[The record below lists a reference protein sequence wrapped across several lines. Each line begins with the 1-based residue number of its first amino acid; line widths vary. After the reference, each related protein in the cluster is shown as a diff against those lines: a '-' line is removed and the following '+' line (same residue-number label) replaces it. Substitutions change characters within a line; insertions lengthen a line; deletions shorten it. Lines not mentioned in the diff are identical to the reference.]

1 MLVINSTAALIWCL
15 LPEIDSIDKLIE
27 RLVNDYAADPAAAA
41 RTVDIVLAQF
51 AARGLFEGT
60 DLPAE
65 PSPVI
70 FRLPPGDNS
79 PLPPPATK
87 PDSLI
92 FTLPGRRFKIAY
104 HDQNLGIYLAGVF
117 GYLDTSGAG
126 DHVTEIAVTGKGPA
140 KHDIY
145 LADKRRAAE
154 LETREVMPWLTAL
167 VFEECCKNLGE
178 FQLLHAGVLARDGKA
193 ILLPGRSGSG
203 KTTLTA
209 TMAANGWQYF
219 SDELALI
226 DSASCRVRPFPQAMV
241 IKSGS
246 LPGLGRYYPG
256 LADLPGHRRIDGR
269 TVRFLP
275 PAIAKPAVSNDEP
288 MEIGA
293 LFFPVYLPQVKAECV
308 PLSPI
313 EALPRLAAAGS
324 SQRSLT
330 GPDIEALIQLAD
342 TRPCYSLYFDDP
354 ETAMAM
360 IEEKLRIKQE

>member
-1 MLVINSTAALIWCL
+1 MINSTAALIWCL
-15 LPEIDSIDKLIE
+15 LPEIDSVDKLIE
-27 RLVNDYAADPAAAA
+27 RLINDYAADPATAAGV
-41 RTVDIVLAQF
+41 VDIALAQF
-51 AARGLFEGT
+51 AARGLLEGS
-60 DLPAE
+60 DRPAE
-65 PSPVI
+65 PSPAI
-70 FRLPPGDNS
+70 CRLNPGDNS
-79 PLPPPATK
+79 PLPPPATA

-104 HDQNLGIYLAGVF
+104 HDQNLGTYLAGVF
-117 GYLDTSGAG
+117 GHLDTSGAG
-126 DHVTEIAVTGKGPA
+126 DHLVEIAVTGNGPE

-145 LADKRRAAE
+145 LADKRWAAE
-154 LETREVMPWLTAL
+154 LENREVMPWLTAL

-178 FQLLHAGVLARDGKA
+178 FQLLHSGVLARDGKA
-193 ILLPGRSGSG
+193 ILLPGRSGAG

-209 TMAANGWQYF
+209 AMAANGWQYF

-256 LADLPGHRRIDGR
+256 LADLPGHRRIDDR

-275 PAIAKPAVSNDEP
+275 PTSNKSAVNNDRA
-288 MEIGA
+288 MEIEA
-293 LFFPVYLPQVKAECV
+293 LFFPVYLPQVRAECV
-308 PLSPI
+308 QLSPI